1 MPSAAFFIPMTALF
15 TTDCIT
21 KVSNKTPMRQ
31 DPTLADFNI
40 FHHLDNAMLLEP
52 DLLHAWPALLR

>member
-1 MPSAAFFIPMTALF
+1 MTALF

-21 KVSNKTPMRQ
+21 KVPNKTPMRQ